1 MKLDNLVSI
10 IVPVYNTQDYL
21 NNCINSILNQTYKNI
36 EIILIDDGS
45 TDRSAEIC
53 DQYAMIDDR
62 VRVIHQKNSGVSN
75 ARNNGLEQSK
85 GDYIAFVDSDDT
97 IDKDFIEV
105 LYNGFY
111 ESIDM
116 TVCAFDVVKDQNGW
130 DINNSIYKAE
140 EKKVLSREEA
150 IETVLYGKL
159 FAGHSWNKMFR
170 KKVLSNIKF
179 HDNIYVFEDMLFVV
193 EYLLK
198 CNHVLYIEKPLYR
211 YYIRDNSA
219 SHGTMSDKKMTAFN
233 SLDIIDKRIENAYGK
248 KFLPLVNYDRIQW
261 IMYCYNILTYD
272 KAGRKKYGYLLKE
285 KLSIYISKS
294 FIPKKMRFKIRL
306 LKINTHMY
314 YFAVRISN
322 AIREILKKQ

>member
-21 NNCINSILNQTYKNI
+21 NNCIDSILNQTYKNI

-53 DQYAMIDDR
+53 DQYATIDNR

-75 ARNNGLEQSK
+75 ARNKGLEQSK
-85 GDYIAFVDSDDT
+85 GDYVAFVDSDDT
-97 IDKDFIEV
+97 IDKDFIDV
-105 LYNGFY
+105 LHNGFY

-116 TVCAFDVVKDQNGW
+116 TVCAFDIVKDQHRLN
-130 DINNSIYKAE
+130 IQNNIYEVE

-159 FAGHSWNKMFR
+159 FAGHSCNKMFR
-170 KKVLSNIKF
+170 KKVLNNIKF
-179 HDNIYVFEDMLFVV
+179 QDNIYIYEDMLFVL

-198 CNHVLYIEKPLYR
+198 SNNVLYLEKPLYR

-233 SLDIIDKRIENAYGK
+233 SLDIIEKRIENTYGK
-248 KFLPLVNYDRIQW
+248 KFLSLVNYNRIQW

-272 KAGRKKYGYLLKE
+272 KANRKKYSYLLKE

-294 FIPKKMRFKIRL
+294 FIPQKMR
-306 LKINTHMY
+306 LKIFLLQINIYAY
-314 YFAVRISN
+314 YSAVRISDM
-322 AIREILKKQ
+322 IRKIFKKQ